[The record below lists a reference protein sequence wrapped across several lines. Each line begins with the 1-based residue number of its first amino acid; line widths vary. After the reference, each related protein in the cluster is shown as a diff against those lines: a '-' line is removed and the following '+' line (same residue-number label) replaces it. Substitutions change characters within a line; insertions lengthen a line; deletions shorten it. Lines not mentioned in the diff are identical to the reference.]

1 MIAISTPSLMRF
13 VDGVQ
18 FIVST
23 STALAAV
30 AQWLS
35 RSIIEATGSVDD
47 LWGILANTVEAGG
60 EDEVGQT
67 VPRVL
72 VVEDEFLIARELA
85 AAFED
90 RGAIVI
96 GPCATTEDATLQ
108 LGACSPTL
116 AVIDIN
122 LGKGKS
128 FEVPRL
134 LVERGIPFA
143 FVTGYDHC
151 VIPHEYFSIPFYQR
165 PMDTNAFADEVLEL
179 SFR

>member
-85 AAFED
+85 AE
-90 RGAIVI
+90 
-96 GPCATTEDATLQ
+96 ATAAA
-108 LGACSPTL
+108 G
-116 AVIDIN
+116 
-122 LGKGKS
+122 
-128 FEVPRL
+128 
-134 LVERGIPFA
+134 
-143 FVTGYDHC
+143 
-151 VIPHEYFSIPFYQR
+151 
-165 PMDTNAFADEVLEL
+165 
-179 SFR
+179 